1 MRFGM
6 KRTPTPEAAWLRE
19 RSGAVRRL
27 VSWAI
32 SVGCASGLLLIVQA
46 AFMADVVN
54 RALFGSADLRAVA
67 LPLAGI
73 LVFLLLRTAAAY
85 VVERLGFRAAARVR
99 REVRSR
105 ILGHLA
111 QLGPAGLGGSQAG
124 DVANTLIDA
133 VEALAPYYASYLPQ
147 TALAVLVPLSI
158 LAVVFPM
165 DWTSGLILLVTAPL
179 IPVFMILIGA
189 GAERLNRRQ
198 WRRLGALSGHFLDT
212 VGGLTTLRLFG
223 LARREA
229 ALIERISDEYRA
241 VTMGVLRVAFLSALV
256 LEFLATVSIAM
267 VAVIIGFR
275 LMWGDLGFRTGFLV
289 LLLAPEFYGPLR
301 QMGAVYHAR
310 MGAIGA
316 AERIVELLNRP
327 TPARPDGAGARRRLP
342 EARARRLDV
351 RDLRVTY
358 PDGHEAL
365 RGISFDV
372 LAGETVALVGPSAAG
387 KTTLLQV
394 LLGFMEPT
402 SGSVAIDGVPLHS
415 LDTQDWR
422 EQVAWVPQ
430 TPHLFKGSVLDN
442 VRVARPQA
450 DRATVEAAI
459 RMAQA
464 EDFVRR
470 LPHGLDTPVGE
481 NGAGLS
487 GGEVQRLAVA
497 RAFLKNAPLVLLD
510 EAGAYL
516 DAENEA
522 RLNEALHALSQGRTV
537 IMVSHRLAS
546 VRAADRIL
554 VLSKGR
560 LIESGPHASLVRAGG
575 LYASMAGAI

>member
-99 REVRSR
+99 REVRNR

-372 LAGETVALVGPSAAG
+372 QAGETVALVGPSAAG